1 MLQVRVEDI
10 KQETADAATFFLSD
24 VTGAHIS
31 YQAGQFLTL
40 VFTHHGEEIRRSYS
54 LSSSPD
60 EKMLAITIK
69 RVTNGE
75 ISRFMLAKVKK
86 GDVLTAVPPAG
97 KFTLS
102 NETFKVGKLIYF
114 AAGSGIVPICSQI
127 KYLLAKAGSSTVVLF
142 YSNNKPSDILFDEEL
157 IALQTSHPNRL
168 KVVHLIS
175 SERKRLSNLNLQSLL
190 NQHLQDDIYNA
201 QYYMCGPFAYMRMI
215 RLTLLFMGIEPANI
229 RKENFVLET
238 IPVADNAVVYP
249 PQNIK
254 LEFNGEVHSIT
265 VGENQSILQAALQN
279 DIALPYS
286 CRAGMCSTCT
296 AKCVSGKV
304 EMSVNDVLLDA
315 DLAEGWVL
323 TCTGHPISGDV
334 VLKI

>member
-1 MLQVRVEDI
+1 MLQLRVEDI
-10 KQETADAATFFLSD
+10 KQETADAATFFFSE
-24 VTGAHIS
+24 VSGTQIS
-31 YQAGQFLTL
+31 YRAGQFLTL
-40 VFTHHGEEIRRSYS
+40 VFSHHGRETRRSYS

-60 EKMLAITIK
+60 EKQLAITVK
-69 RVTNGE
+69 RVANGE

-86 GDVLTAVPPAG
+86 GDVISAVPPAG
-97 KFTLS
+97 KFTLDREVATS
-102 NETFKVGKLIYF
+102 AKLVYF
-114 AAGSGIVPICSQI
+114 AAGSGIVPIYSQI
-127 KYLLAKAGSSTVVLF
+127 KYLLARPGESHLILF
-142 YSNNKPSDILFDEEL
+142 YSNNSAADILFNEEL
-157 IALQTSHPNRL
+157 NALETANANRL
-168 KVVHLIS
+168 KVVYLIS
-175 SERKRLSNLNLQSLL
+175 NQGNRLTNINLEALL
-190 NQHLQDDIYNA
+190 KQHLPNDTGNA

-238 IPVADNAVVYP
+238 VPVADNAIIYP

-254 LEFNGEVHSIT
+254 LEFNGEVYSIA

-286 CRAGMCSTCT
+286 CRGGMCSTCM
-296 AKCVSGKV
+296 AKCISGKV

-323 TCTGHPISGDV
+323 TCTGHPVSADV

>member
-1 MLQVRVEDI
+1 MLQLRVEDI
-10 KQETADAATFFLSD
+10 KRETTDAATFFLSE
-24 VTGAHIS
+24 VTGAQIS
-31 YQAGQFLTL
+31 YLAGQFLTL
-40 VFTHHGEEIRRSYS
+40 VFIHHDEEIRRSYS
-54 LSSSPD
+54 LSSSPV
-60 EKMLAITIK
+60 EKLLAITIK
-69 RVTNGE
+69 RVANGE

-86 GDVLTAVPPAG
+86 GDLLTAVPPAG

-102 NETFKVGKLIYF
+102 NEALNDGKLIYF
-114 AAGSGIVPICSQI
+114 AAGSGIVPIYSQI
-127 KYLLAKAGSSTVVLF
+127 KYLLARLGDSKVILF
-142 YSNNKPSDILFDEEL
+142 YSNNNFSDVLFKEEL
-157 IALQTSHPNRL
+157 NELQTAQPNRL

-175 SERKRLSNLNLQSLL
+175 NQGNRLTNINLEALL
-190 NQHLQDDIYNA
+190 KQHLDNDIYTA

-238 IPVADNAVVYP
+238 IPVADNATTYP
-249 PQNIK
+249 PQNIQ

-286 CRAGMCSTCT
+286 CRAGMCSTCI

-323 TCTGHPISGDV
+323 TCTGYPLSSDV